1 MTYLFLIASKNANL
15 IHPSTIRSDFRTRH
29 LPGVNF
35 QILHINRET
44 GYVLPYC
51 IDIRNKNG
59 KAHFTVKL
67 DASNWG
73 TDKQWIA
80 VEEITDDPVET
91 ETAHEFV
98 GRKIKKSFEG
108 ELFKGSVEK
117 ATECAY
123 SNGTKLL
130 LGVRYEDGDTEEL
143 ELDECRALLIEA
155 P

>member
-1 MTYLFLIASKNANL
+1 MT
-15 IHPSTIRSDFRTRH
+15 P
-29 LPGVNF
+29 PPPPPPPP
-35 QILHINRET
+35 
-44 GYVLPYC
+44 PYC

-91 ETAHEFV
+91 ETTHEFV

-108 ELFKGSVEK
+108 ESFKGSVEK
-117 ATECAY
+117 ATACEY
-123 SNGTKLL
+123 SNSTKLL
-130 LGVRYEDGDTEEL
+130 FGVRYEDGDKEEL
-143 ELDECRALLIEA
+143 ELDECQALLIEA